1 METMDSKERGK
12 VVRLSRKE
20 KERRILELWR
30 SGRSYKEICSALRVS
45 SKTVAKVL
53 RKAEEGEG
61 IERLIEAK
69 REELRRLIKEVFR
82 EFWNERIGERLELI
96 FTSIDARLKV
106 VEARS
111 YDLDKW
117 REKVNDAIKDVR
129 SGRLDDLE
137 GRLKELEAFSYRL
150 AKDLPLLIHEV
161 CFIADLLKD
170 YFYYTIAFVKD
181 LKKFED
187 WLEKWREDQDRKAK
201 EKAKLAR
208 CLYG

>member
-111 YDLDKW
+111 YDLEKW

-129 SGRLDDLE
+129 SGRLDELE

-181 LKKFED
+181 LKRFED
-187 WLEKWREDQDRKAK
+187 WLEKWREDWDRKAK
-201 EKAKLAR
+201 EKANLAR

>member
-1 METMDSKERGK
+1 MESEERGK

-30 SGRSYKEICSALRVS
+30 SGHSYKEICSALRVS

-96 FTSIDARLKV
+96 FTSIDGRLKV

-111 YDLDKW
+111 YDLEKW
-117 REKVNDAIKDVR
+117 REKVNDAIKDVH
-129 SGRLDDLE
+129 SGRLDELE

-170 YFYYTIAFVKD
+170 YFFYTIAFVKD
-181 LKKFED
+181 LKRFED
-187 WLEKWREDQDRKAK
+187 WLEKWREDRDRKAK